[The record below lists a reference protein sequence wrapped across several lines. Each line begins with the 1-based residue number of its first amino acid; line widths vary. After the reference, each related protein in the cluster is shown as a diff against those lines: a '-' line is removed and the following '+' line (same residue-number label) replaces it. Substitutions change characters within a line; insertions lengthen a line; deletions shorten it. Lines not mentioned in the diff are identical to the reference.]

1 MNEIDELFQKGVNAF
16 NEKRFY
22 DAHEYWED
30 IWSNYR
36 LPDSKFIQGLIQ
48 ISVGFFH
55 LTNKNLN
62 GARGLFKKS
71 TNKFDTDHIEI
82 RGIEVESIRKMAKDA
97 LGNVLN
103 IESYEDFDW
112 LIHKKI

>member
-1 MNEIDELFQKGVNAF
+1 MNEIDELFQKGINAF

-22 DAHEYWED
+22 DAHEFWED

-71 TNKFDTDHIEI
+71 MNKFDTDSSEI
-82 RGIEVESIRKMAKDA
+82 RGIDVDLLRRMSIEA
-97 LGNVLN
+97 LENVWK
-103 IESYEDFDW
+103 IESHVEFDW
-112 LIHKKI
+112 SIHKKI

>member
-1 MNEIDELFQKGVNAF
+1 MNEVNELFLKGVNAF

-36 LPDSKFIQGLIQ
+36 LSDSKFIQGLIQ

-71 TNKFDTDHIEI
+71 TNKFDTERIEI
-82 RGIEVESIRKMAKDA
+82 RGIEVEPLRQMAKDA
-97 LGNVLN
+97 LDNVLN
-103 IESYEDFDW
+103 IESHEDFDW
-112 LIHKKI
+112 SIHNKI